1 MRDTFSMQEYSEAG
15 SFYLL
20 FCRWFTQSSFKPER
34 EVLMVKIFYVLV
46 WLFTVSIS
54 SELRMNF
61 NTCCI
66 FSIQERKKSEV
77 TQSCP
82 TLWNPMDCS
91 PPGSSVHGIL
101 QATILEWVAVPSS
114 KYNGYS
120 TMKLNVSSDPVHSF
134 HICNVRTLV
143 HMHENI
149 CRIIILAAFLILE
162 KNLLLYTGSRMDK

>member
-91 PPGSSVHGIL
+91 PPGSSVYGIF
-101 QATILEWVAVPSS
+101 QARVLEWIAISFSRGSS
-114 KYNGYS
+114 WPRDRIQ
-120 TMKLNVSSDPVHSF
+120 VSCIAGRGFTIWGTREAPGKHSIQEPF
-134 HICNVRTLV
+134 DN
-143 HMHENI
+143 
-149 CRIIILAAFLILE
+149 LIPF
-162 KNLLLYTGSRMDK
+162 